1 MPSPGSAA
9 ELFDNATDLEPH
21 GSVAQAVER
30 YNEAVFAAER
40 SGDEAVLAEALRRRA
55 IVRHRQGDAYGARVD
70 CRRSYGLARALAKDL
85 LAAEALNTLGALDL
99 TTGHL
104 ETARRELLRALE
116 LGGSEPALRAR
127 VEQNLG
133 IIANIQGDLVEAPE
147 RYRRS
152 LDAYQSAG
160 DLHGAALAY
169 NNLGKVSADRDQ
181 IAEAEQYFRR
191 CLALARKVGDRHLQ
205 GLCLINHAELDIV
218 RQRFEDARDKGEVA
232 LALFEALGARDAT
245 ADAHRILGMMYRE
258 TGRTALGEA
267 RLRAAID
274 LAAAAPSILGEAYAR
289 RELAILC
296 QASGRNQEA
305 LRLLN
310 DAYRLFRRLDA
321 RRDLVHVGGK
331 VAELEATY
339 LAVVREWGRSI
350 ESNDGRT
357 HGHSERVAQGAVAL
371 ARALGLDS
379 HTETTILLGAYLH
392 DLGKLRVPYGILYK
406 KGHLTPA
413 ERTVL
418 RMHPALGVELL
429 QDVEF
434 PWDLKAVIRWHH
446 ERCDGTGY
454 PDGLRGDAVPL
465 TAQIVGIVEVYDAL
479 VNARPGETPLPEEL
493 ALAYIANNRRW
504 WSPAVVDAF
513 LELKELRSPASA

>member
-1 MPSPGSAA
+1 MPSPGNAA
-9 ELFDNATDLEPH
+9 ELFDTATDLEPH

-40 SGDEAVLAEALRRRA
+40 SGDETVLAEALRRRA
-55 IVRHRQGDAYGARVD
+55 IVRHRQGDAFGARVD
-70 CRRSYGLARALAKDL
+70 CRRSYGLARALARET

-104 ETARRELLRALE
+104 ETARRAFLRALE
-116 LGGSEPALRAR
+116 LGGREPALRAR
-127 VEQNLG
+127 MEQNLG
-133 IIANIQGDLVEAPE
+133 IIANIQGDLDEALE

-152 LDAYQSAG
+152 LNAYQSAD

-169 NNLGKVSADRDQ
+169 NNLGKVSADLDRM
-181 IAEAEQYFRR
+181 AESEQYFRR
-191 CLALARKVGDRHLQ
+191 CLVLARRIEDRHLQ
-205 GLCLINHAELDIV
+205 GLCLINHAELDIA
-218 RQRFEDARDKGEVA
+218 RQRFEDAREKGEAA
-232 LALFEALGARDAT
+232 LELFEALGARDAT

-274 LAAAAPSILGEAYAR
+274 LAGAATSILGEAYAR

-296 QASGRNQEA
+296 QASARNQEA

-310 DAYRLFRRLDA
+310 DAYGLFKRLEA

-350 ESNDGRT
+350 EVNDGRT
-357 HGHSERVAQGAVAL
+357 HGHSERVAQDAVAL
-371 ARALGLDS
+371 ARALGLDA

-392 DLGKLRVPYGILYK
+392 DLGKLRVPYDVLNK
-406 KGHLTPA
+406 QGHLTPD
-413 ERTVL
+413 ERAVV
-418 RMHPALGVELL
+418 RMHPVWGVELL

-454 PDGLRGDAVPL
+454 PDGLRGEQVPL
-465 TAQIVGIVEVYDAL
+465 TAQIVGIVDVYDAL
-479 VNARPGETPLPEEL
+479 ISKRPGGPSLPDEL

-504 WSPAVVDAF
+504 WSATVVDAF
-513 LELKELRSPASA
+513 LELKQQAAAA